1 MRAVCNACMTN
12 DKRRHFNVC
21 VNRFLT
27 DRIFL
32 CHWANSYF
40 SSGPFLS
47 CFYFYRQ
54 KKSRNCCGAW
64 GRQTHPRSRVNTKLL
79 VSALKSNKSKSS
91 HFSLEAY
98 HLEGINMFLISKSI
112 PSTVLNNWF
121 PEITKFPEMDPS
133 LSLLY
138 HVCVQEGDSIHCWTQ
153 AWSSSYAHSILVE
166 VARFTPKIGVNSL
179 AFPVHISSEVGKTLE
194 TTLEDLNNYFGFFS
208 VWLPTELTW

>member
-1 MRAVCNACMTN
+1 MPLS
-12 DKRRHFNVC
+12 K
-21 VNRFLT
+21 FLFF
-27 DRIFL
+27 RGAI
-32 CHWANSYF
+32 
-40 SSGPFLS
+40 LS
-47 CFYFYRQ
+47 CFYFSVR
-54 KKSRNCCGAW
+54 KNLEIAVGPG

-79 VSALKSNKSKSS
+79 VSALKLNKSKSS